1 MQFRMIFG
9 VFPMCF
15 IRRLQIAID
24 DFFYTLRPEAAEDE
38 PFGEAG
44 IHDALGAYWANLNG
58 VLPVGMR
65 PPDNFFP
72 DCIRSYLHQGEG

>member
-44 IHDALGAYWANLNG
+44 IHDALGAY
-58 VLPVGMR
+58 
-65 PPDNFFP
+65 
-72 DCIRSYLHQGEG
+72 